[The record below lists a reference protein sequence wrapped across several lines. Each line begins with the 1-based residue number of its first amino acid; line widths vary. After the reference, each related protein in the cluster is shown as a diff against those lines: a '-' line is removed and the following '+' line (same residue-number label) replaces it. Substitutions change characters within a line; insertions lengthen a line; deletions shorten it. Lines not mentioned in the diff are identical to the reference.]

1 MCGIL
6 GEISKK
12 NLLEAAEFRTLLD
25 LSQRR
30 GPDGQ
35 RIWSDKRAQ
44 FGFNRL
50 SILDTSINGM
60 QPMISPSG
68 RYVIVLNGE
77 IYNYKSLQRKY
88 GIQDRQLRSGSD
100 VEVVAH
106 MTEIVDKSELPDL
119 LNGMFALAIY
129 DTIEQDLLLSR
140 DFAGIKPLFYGITNS
155 TLVFASQF
163 DQVYKHPV
171 YKNSLHVNP
180 HGLRDFMALGYMQA
194 PNTVYNDIHQLRP
207 GETLLVNKD
216 FETKLIRYSSY
227 SSLPTNSSYAES
239 SMSTV
244 EAFKNQLD
252 EVVKDQL
259 VSDVPIGTFLS
270 GGIDSPLI
278 TALAVKNN
286 PGIKAFTFNVE
297 DAELSELK
305 QAEIYAKHLKV
316 NFLSETLYPSEMAAL
331 CEEHFKA
338 YHEPF
343 GDASS
348 LPTYIISKLAKK
360 DLTVMLSGDGGDE
373 VFWGYPRFLQV
384 VNNAYHF
391 KLPRYASKVVAG
403 VQRKFGTPISYA
415 INSFSNIGDWQ
426 LHKHAH
432 LSTNFLN
439 TLFGNIG
446 HTEEVDMLYHYQ
458 GELGKEQILN
468 WLRWNEF
475 YAHMQRILIKVD
487 SASMHN
493 SLEVRVPLL
502 DKRILDMA
510 WQTKPELGITH
521 EQPKIILKKL
531 MEQYYSPAMV
541 NHSKKGFGIPYGEYM
556 RTSLRKDVE
565 EVVLDTKLFGS
576 DYYDDKLLKKYVHN
590 YLVNNEGSPWGVW
603 IVYAMQKWAMN
614 YVYMLTIILFG
625 QLEIFQTI

>member
-1 MCGIL
+1 MCGIF

-12 NLLEAAEFRTLLD
+12 RLLDETTFRTLLD

-30 GPDGQ
+30 GPDAQ
-35 RIWSDKRAQ
+35 RIWRNDEVQ

-68 RYVIVLNGE
+68 RYAIVLNGE

-88 GIQDRQLRSGSD
+88 GIPDKQLRSGSD
-100 VEVVAH
+100 VEVVAQL
-106 MTEIVDKSELPDL
+106 TEIIDKRELPAL

-129 DTIEQDLLLSR
+129 DTIEHELLLSR
-140 DFAGIKPLFYGITNS
+140 DFAGIKPLFYGITNH
-155 TLVFASQF
+155 TLIFASQF
-163 DQVYKHPV
+163 DQVYKHPA
-171 YKNSLHVNP
+171 YAECLHINP
-180 HGLRDFMALGYMQA
+180 QGLRDYMELGYMQA
-194 PNTVYNDIHQLRP
+194 PYTVYNNISQLRP
-207 GETLLVNKD
+207 GETIIVDKNLDTIV
-216 FETKLIRYSSY
+216 TRYSSY
-227 SSLPTNSSYAES
+227 PSIPHSNIYNES
-239 SMSTV
+239 STITI
-244 EAFKNQLD
+244 ETFQNQLD
-252 EVVKDQL
+252 EVVRDQL

-270 GGIDSPLI
+270 GGIDSPLV
-278 TALAVKNN
+278 TALAVKNS

-297 DAELSELK
+297 DVLLSELG
-305 QAEIYAKHLKV
+305 QARKYASHLKV
-316 NFLSETLYPSEMAAL
+316 NFLSETLFPSEIEAL
-331 CEEHFKA
+331 CDEHFKA

-384 VNNAYHF
+384 VNYAYHF
-391 KLPRYASKVVAG
+391 KLPRYASKALAG
-403 VQRKFGTPISYA
+403 VQRKLGEPISYA

-432 LSTNFLN
+432 LSTNFLDN
-439 TLFGNIG
+439 LFGKIR
-446 HTEEVDMLYHYQ
+446 HTDEVDMLYTYP
-458 GELGKEQILN
+458 GELKKDQILN

-475 YAHMQRILIKVD
+475 YGHMQRILIKVD
-487 SASMHN
+487 RASMQN

-510 WQTKPELGITH
+510 WQTMPELGITH
-521 EQPKIILKKL
+521 TQPKIILKKI
-531 MEQYYSPAMV
+531 MEHCYPSDII

-565 EVVLDTKLFGS
+565 EVVLDSKLFGS

-590 YLVNNEGSPWGVW
+590 YLVNNVGSSWGVW
-603 IVYAMQKWAMN
+603 IIYAMQKWAKN
-614 YVYMLTIILFG
+614 YVNN
-625 QLEIFQTI
+625 